1 MIAHID
7 ADSFF
12 ASVIIR
18 TDPSLRG
25 KPLLAIG
32 MGGGCVIAATY
43 EAKAKGVK
51 TGMRLSDARKLVPGA
66 VEMAADFR
74 ETGIASEQ
82 IESIL
87 KNYCPIVEQM
97 SIDEW
102 YLDLQSLVGG
112 SPTNADSW
120 GKMVQKEVLT
130 MTDLSVSI
138 GIAPSKL
145 LAKMAG
151 EYRKPAGVTALTLQ
165 NDEIPRF
172 LKDRP
177 AAAIPGIGRQR
188 QAKTDALGWKTAW
201 DIATAPKD
209 EIIRLCGRPGVEM
222 QRELLG
228 ERVASVSEDVRPPK
242 SISRCRTFK
251 TTPDTKILRAH
262 LLKHLEYCTMK
273 MRRWNLGCTDLSVWI
288 RTPDFAF
295 RGSHRKLGRTC
306 ITAAQMQPAVL
317 AALSGLT
324 WHASKYNQVGLALY
338 NFRGADILQGS
349 LFDDT
354 TKVIADEKLQE
365 AMDSL
370 HSRYGRD
377 SITRAAA
384 LPVSSGTI
392 KDFDL
397 PIVETAD

>member
-1 MIAHID
+1 MIAHVD

-66 VEMAADFR
+66 IEMAADFR

-82 IESIL
+82 IESVL
-87 KNYCPIVEQM
+87 KERCPIIEQT

-102 YLDLQSLVGG
+102 YMDMNSLVGG
-112 SPTNADSW
+112 SPADPLAW
-120 GKMVQKEVLT
+120 GRSVQQEVLS
-130 MTDLSVSI
+130 MTDLSVSV
-138 GIAPSKL
+138 GAAPSKL

-151 EYRKPAGVTALTLQ
+151 EYRKPAGVFVAVHPSDIQ
-165 NDEIPRF
+165 AF

-188 QAKTDALGWKTAW
+188 HAKTEVLGWKTAW
-201 DIATAPKD
+201 DIAVAPKE
-209 EIIRLCGRPGVEM
+209 EIIRICGRPGVEM

-228 ERVASVSEDVRPPK
+228 ERLFSVKADVRPPK

-251 TTPDTKILRAH
+251 STTDPKILKAH
-262 LLKHLEYCTMK
+262 LLKHLEYCVLK
-273 MRRWNLGCTDLSVWI
+273 MRRWNFGCSEVSVWI

-306 ITAAQMQPAVL
+306 TTVSQIQPAAL
-317 AALSGLT
+317 AGLSALT
-324 WHASKYNQVGLALY
+324 WHNSRYNQVGLALY
-338 NFRGADILQGS
+338 GFKPGDAFQGTLFEDPMAS
-349 LFDDT
+349 L
-354 TKVIADEKLQE
+354 ADEKLQA

-370 HSRYGRD
+370 HGRYGRD
-377 SITRAAA
+377 SVTRASA
-384 LPVSSGTI
+384 LPVVSGT
-392 KDFDL
+392 KRDLDL
-397 PIVETAD
+397 PIVEN